1 MCDCNRWFVKA
12 RDDSSLFMFTLHY
25 VVNHHCDLGGS
36 MLDVI
41 HLNAQVISTNQ
52 LTIAN
57 PSALGSPVQLDH
69 RQNAIHKQI
78 MLALQKRN
86 EHYDCTEYYCED
98 SSTEDSE
105 VHSYN
110 G

>member
-36 MLDVI
+36 MLVVI
-41 HLNAQVISTNQ
+41 NLNAQVILTNQ

-57 PSALGSPVQLDH
+57 PSALASPVQLNH
-69 RQNAIHKQI
+69 RQNAIHE
-78 MLALQKRN
+78 L
-86 EHYDCTEYYCED
+86 
-98 SSTEDSE
+98 
-105 VHSYN
+105 
-110 G
+110 